1 MDFKTLVAQMPTVVP
16 MVGTLELEF
25 LDLAPQRVLL
35 RLPDKPE
42 YRNHVGG
49 PHAGAMFTLAETAT
63 GAIVLGNFGMLV
75 DRATPLPVDA
85 SIRFKKIAMGP
96 MYAEALMHDT
106 PESIVARLDAG
117 ERPEFR
123 IDVILSTEDWT
134 VTGEASFLW
143 TLKPIRR
150 ADPPARPRSPLSIGP
165 LSGGPLPDSAGS
177 PSADERESGPTAEAP
192 PRAVHAGGGRPR
204 LGAAPSSVRCV
215 SAWGSR
221 R

>member
-1 MDFKTLVAQMPTVVP
+1 MAIGPLAAVDSLDRMDFHTLVAQMPTVVP

-25 LDLAPQRVLL
+25 LELAPQRVLL

-63 GAIVLGNFGMLV
+63 GAIVLGNFGMLL

-123 IDVILSTEDWT
+123 IDVTLSTEDWT

-143 TLKPIRR
+143 TLKPVRR
-150 ADPPARPRSPLSIGP
+150 
-165 LSGGPLPDSAGS
+165 
-177 PSADERESGPTAEAP
+177 
-192 PRAVHAGGGRPR
+192 
-204 LGAAPSSVRCV
+204 
-215 SAWGSR
+215 
-221 R
+221 